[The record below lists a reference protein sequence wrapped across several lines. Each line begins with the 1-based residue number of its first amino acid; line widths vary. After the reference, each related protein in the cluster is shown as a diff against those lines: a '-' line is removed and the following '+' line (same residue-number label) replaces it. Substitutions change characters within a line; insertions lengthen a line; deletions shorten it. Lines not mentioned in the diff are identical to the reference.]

1 MSLWYIYLYLILMD
15 TGQTAFFWKA
25 EENLRE
31 DYSYKEKTKNVEEAY
46 AFKQ

>member
-1 MSLWYIYLYLILMD
+1 MD
-15 TGQTAFFWKA
+15 TGQTAFFGKA

-31 DYSYKEKTKNVEEAY
+31 DCRYEEKTKNVEEAY